1 MRNVK
6 LVAIDIDGTLAT
18 DGGQIVPANRD
29 AIARAT
35 RQGTVIVLVTGRWQ
49 RTAMPFAQ
57 RVGLTTPV
65 VCCNGAV
72 AYTAAGGVLWQL
84 DMPLE
89 PARAVAAYAD
99 AHDIELSVT
108 IDDRSYFR
116 RRAGQPSV
124 LEPGW
129 HIVDRNLDA
138 VTAPPVR
145 MLAVGHDA
153 TSTLLGGLQDRY
165 RTSLRFL
172 PTRRGR
178 LFDSVGIHHKDASKG
193 DAVLR
198 LCEYF
203 QIAPD
208 QTMAI
213 GDNDNDV
220 EMFSVAGISVA
231 VGDSP
236 PEVLAAAQVVGPRCD
251 EGVVAWALD
260 KYVMRGH

>member
-1 MRNVK
+1 MRDIK

-18 DGGQIVPANRD
+18 DDGQIVAANRD

-35 RQGTVIVLVTGRWQ
+35 RAGVAIVLVTGRWH

-57 RVGLTTPV
+57 RIGVTTPV

-72 AYTAAGGVLWQL
+72 AYTSSGERLWQL
-84 DMPLE
+84 DMPLDA
-89 PARAVAAYAD
+89 ARVVAAFAD

-116 RRAGQPSV
+116 RRSGQDRDTP
-124 LEPGW
+124 EPGW

-153 TSTLLGGLQDRY
+153 TRTLIDGLAHR
-165 RTSLRFL
+165 LRGSIRFQ
-172 PTRRGR
+172 PTRRGL
-178 LFDSVGIHHKDASKG
+178 LFDSVGVHHKDVSKG
-193 DAVLR
+193 DAVRR

-203 QIAPD
+203 QIAPEH
-208 QTMAI
+208 TMAI
-213 GDNDNDV
+213 GDNDNDLD
-220 EMFSVAGISVA
+220 MFAAAGISVA
-231 VGDSP
+231 VGDAL
-236 PEVLAAAQVVGPRCD
+236 PEVRAAAQVIGPRCD
-251 EGVVAWALD
+251 EGGVAWALHQ
-260 KYVMRGH
+260 YVL

>member
-1 MRNVK
+1 MRDVK

-18 DGGQIVPANRD
+18 DGGQIVAANRD

-35 RQGTVIVLVTGRWQ
+35 REGTVIVLVTGRWQ

-57 RVGLTTPV
+57 RIGLTTPI

-72 AYTAAGGVLWQL
+72 AYTSVGEVLWQL
-84 DMPLE
+84 DMPIE
-89 PARAVAAYAD
+89 PARTVAAYAD
-99 AHDIELSVT
+99 AHDIDLSVT

-116 RRAGQPSV
+116 RRSGQPDV

-138 VTAPPVR
+138 VTAPPLR

-153 TSTLLGGLQDRY
+153 TRIMLDGLADRL
-165 RTSLRFL
+165 RGSIRFL
-172 PTRRGR
+172 PTRRGA

-193 DAVLR
+193 DALRR

-203 QIAPD
+203 RIAPD

-231 VGDSP
+231 VADAP
-236 PEVLAAAQVVGPRCD
+236 PEVRAAAQVVGPRCD
-251 EGVVAWALD
+251 EGVVAWALET
-260 KYVMRGH
+260 YVL